1 MRWLVLLGLVACS
14 GAPDASLPRGASG
27 TAADAGTAATANPL
41 PACPEADG
49 VLARAA
55 KKLEAELSA
64 AKGTGGIVA
73 VLCNGHITSRP
84 VGSVRA
90 GGEAVKETTRFQFAS
105 ITKSFTAATALAL
118 ASAGKVKLS
127 EPITTYVP
135 FVAATYP
142 GARPIALGDLL
153 SHTAGYAVD
162 IPNASYEDDSLEG
175 WFKANGAEK
184 PWSPPGAVFNYSNLG
199 FSLAGLALLTDVLA
213 TGGGP
218 GFYDLVAV
226 VVAFSSAWV
235 VITIRQLHAAG
246 VHTATIFSA
255 QCAYGLLVCLGPAVV
270 WFAPPSPLAW
280 VVMTLAA
287 VCAGGGQIFMTRGF
301 ADLAVGRGSLLQ
313 MLVPLGVA
321 AGGVVFFHE
330 HFRPAEIVGG
340 LLIVAGTALPAWRRA
355 SNV

>member
-1 MRWLVLLGLVACS
+1 MTHSTAPSDSAFRRRRGVRAMLLSVVCFTANVLLIRALGTIESVSVWLVTCVRFAVGLMLISMFFWDEWRPRELLRDRKLIERGLVGGLSVYGYYLTVVELGAGRATFINNTYVVMGGCLAVMLLGERLHA
-14 GAPDASLPRGASG
+14 L
-27 TAADAGTAATANPL
+27 L
-41 PACPEADG
+41 
-49 VLARAA
+49 L
-55 KKLEAELSA
+55 L
-64 AKGTGGIVA
+64 GGLI
-73 VLCNGHITSRP
+73 
-84 VGSVRA
+84 
-90 GGEAVKETTRFQFAS
+90 
-105 ITKSFTAATALAL
+105 
-118 ASAGKVKLS
+118 
-127 EPITTYVP
+127 
-135 FVAATYP
+135 
-142 GARPIALGDLL
+142 
-153 SHTAGYAVD
+153 
-162 IPNASYEDDSLEG
+162 
-175 WFKANGAEK
+175 
-184 PWSPPGAVFNYSNLG
+184 
-199 FSLAGLALLTDVLA
+199 SLAGLALLTDVLA

-330 HFRPAEIVGG
+330 HFRPGEIVGG